1 MTPKARTTS
10 RISKAPEWLTVQQV
24 AERFQVS
31 RVTVWRW
38 IRSGRLAGIRVGRV
52 RRISLETLR
61 SFTRQGQRRAGRP
74 APVGRHA
81 PGTRFTLSHPLWELA
96 GKGSGG
102 RASVSG
108 SKYKYVAKA
117 IDRR

>member
-1 MTPKARTTS
+1 MTPKARTTT
-10 RISKAPEWLTVQQV
+10 RILKAPEWLTVQQV
-24 AERFQVS
+24 ADRLQVS

-38 IRSGRLAGIRVGRV
+38 IRAGCLAGIRVGRV
-52 RRISLETLR
+52 RRIGVENLR
-61 SFTRQGQRRAGRP
+61 SFTRQGQRGAGSP
-74 APVGRHA
+74 VAVGRRA
-81 PGTRFTLSHPLWELA
+81 LGTRFTLSHPLWELA

-108 SKYKYVAKA
+108 NKYKYVAKA

>member
-1 MTPKARTTS
+1 MNGRSGRAGDKANS
-10 RISKAPEWLTVQQV
+10 APWLTVQQV

-52 RRISLETLR
+52 RRIAMKDIR
-61 SFTRQGQRRAGRP
+61 FFTRKGQQDAGGAPPRKQRAL
-74 APVGRHA
+74 
-81 PGTRFTLSHPLWELA
+81 GTRFTLSHPLWDIA

-102 RASVSG
+102 RANVSG
-108 SKYKYVAKA
+108 NKYRYLTRA
-117 IDRR
+117 INRR